1 MIKNK
6 GLRVNMENLNE
17 NRENMREAS
26 IYENLSKKNA
36 F

>member
-6 GLRVNMENLNE
+6 GLRVNMNTLNE
-17 NRENMREAS
+17 NRENMGQAS
-26 IYENLSKKNA
+26 IYENLSQKNA

>member
-6 GLRVNMENLNE
+6 GLRVNLENLNV
-17 NRENMREAS
+17 NRENMGQAS
-26 IYENLSKKNA
+26 IYENLSQKNA

>member
-6 GLRVNMENLNE
+6 GLKVNMENLNE
-17 NRENMREAS
+17 NRENMGQAS
-26 IYENLSKKNA
+26 IYENLSQKNA

>member
-1 MIKNK
+1 MIENN

-17 NRENMREAS
+17 NRENMGQSS
-26 IYENLSKKNA
+26 IYENLSQKNA